1 MDGSLRRDSLP
12 LNHIFAD
19 NITLDKREQGVGGIG
34 KEEPVGCRKN
44 IAWDDRSV
52 YVGLVE
58 FC

>member
-19 NITLDKREQGVGGIG
+19 NITLDKREEGVGGIG

-44 IAWDDRSV
+44 IA
-52 YVGLVE
+52 
-58 FC
+58 